1 MNPSDFFYRLTATCV
16 VLLIAFAIFS
26 YLFDSKTLDI
36 LSGLSAIGALFF
48 VIIGVIC
55 SIWE

>member
-1 MNPSDFFYRLTATCV
+1 MNQSDFFYRLTATCV

-36 LSGLSAIGALFF
+36 LAGLFGLGASVFF
-48 VIIGVIC
+48 IIGILFN
-55 SIWE
+55 IWE